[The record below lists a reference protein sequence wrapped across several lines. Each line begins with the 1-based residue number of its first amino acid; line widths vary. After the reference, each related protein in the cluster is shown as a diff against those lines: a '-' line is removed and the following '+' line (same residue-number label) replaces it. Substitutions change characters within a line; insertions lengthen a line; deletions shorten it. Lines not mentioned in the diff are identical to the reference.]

1 MDEAAAVIDE
11 CFRPKPFLQVLS
23 CDDGIRM
30 FQQNRKNLEWLAGQ
44 FQP

>member
-11 CFRPKPFLQVLS
+11 CVRPKPFLQVS
-23 CDDGIRM
+23 CDDGIRL

-44 FQP
+44 FQL